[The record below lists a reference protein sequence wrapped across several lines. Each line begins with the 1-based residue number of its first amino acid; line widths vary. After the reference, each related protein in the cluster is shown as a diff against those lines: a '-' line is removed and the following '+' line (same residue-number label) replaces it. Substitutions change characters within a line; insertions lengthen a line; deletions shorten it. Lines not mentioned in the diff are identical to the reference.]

1 LHPTSS
7 DNPDTYCN
15 VCHKDLTDHWDQ
27 HLKSGDHQ
35 TAESAAN
42 DYLKFCKEGKLNP
55 VSCSRE
61 ELTDLLKKFSK
72 KTVEV
77 LEVVDRLHDP
87 LDCEPI
93 LKNSNFQ
100 KLFGIVQK
108 IRNQKSSSDLS
119 SSSSSRKRKISE
131 TSDESEMLASKRRRS
146 SETGTGSGN
155 INRNR
160 NSTETGNRNSME
172 SGTRNRNSTET
183 AAGNICKRRGTTCK
197 GKNKT

>member
-1 LHPTSS
+1 
-7 DNPDTYCN
+7 
-15 VCHKDLTDHWDQ
+15 
-27 HLKSGDHQ
+27 LKSGDHQ
-35 TAESAAN
+35 TAKSFVN
-42 DYLKFCKEGKLNP
+42 DYLKFCKEDKLNP

-61 ELTDLLKKFSK
+61 ELTNLLKKFSK

-77 LEVVDRLHDP
+77 LEVVDRIHDP
-87 LDCEPI
+87 LDGEPI
-93 LKNSNFQ
+93 LKISNFQ

-108 IRNQKSSSDLS
+108 IRNQKSSSDLP

-160 NSTETGNRNSME
+160 NNTETGNRNSME
-172 SGTRNRNSTET
+172 AGTRNRKSTES
-183 AAGNICKRRGTTCK
+183 AAGNICKRRETTSK
-197 GKNKT
+197 GKKTLTATKL

>member
-1 LHPTSS
+1 
-7 DNPDTYCN
+7 
-15 VCHKDLTDHWDQ
+15 
-27 HLKSGDHQ
+27 LKSGDHQ
-35 TAESAAN
+35 TAESVTN
-42 DYLKFCKEGKLNP
+42 DYLKLCKEGKLNP

-61 ELTDLLKKFSK
+61 ELTNLLKNFSK

-77 LEVVDRLHDP
+77 LEVIDRLHDP
-87 LDCEPI
+87 LDGEQI
-93 LKNSNFQ
+93 LKSSNFQ

-108 IRNQKSSSDLS
+108 IQSQKSSSTS